1 MKINL
6 GIAPIVWSNDDM
18 PDLGGDTPIETCL
31 LEAKSAGFRGIELGG
46 KFPRNPNTIKYL
58 LNKFNLELPGG
69 WYGAHLNERSVEEE
83 WQAMQNQ
90 IELYKL
96 INSSVFIF
104 ADVSGSIQR
113 EPKIPLSKRPRL
125 NDNEWSNYCNKIS
138 EIAKRLSDIGLP
150 MSYHEHMGTIIQ
162 SEQDIYRL
170 LDNTNDR
177 TSLLF
182 DTGHIFFAKGDYE
195 SILKKYVSR
204 VNHVHCKDIRK
215 EILNKSLS
223 NDLSFRDSFLE
234 GVFTVPGDGYINYKP
249 LFETLYD
256 NKYSKWLIVEAEQN
270 PKKANPLKYAKIG
283 YKYLNKILPEVGYK
297 INI

>member
-6 GIAPIVWSNDDM
+6 GIAPIAWSNDDM

-31 LEAKSAGFRGIELGG
+31 FEARSVGFRGIELGG
-46 KFPRNPNTIKYL
+46 KFPRNPGTIKYL
-58 LNKFNLELPGG
+58 LNKFDLEMPGG
-69 WYGAHLNERSVEEE
+69 WYGAYLNERSVEEE

-90 IELYKL
+90 IELHKL

-104 ADVSGSIQR
+104 ADVSGSIQG
-113 EPKIPLSKRPRL
+113 EPIIPLSKRPIL
-125 NDNEWSNYCNKIS
+125 KDNEWDDYCNKIS
-138 EIAKRLSDIGLP
+138 EISKRLSDIGLP

-162 SEQDIYRL
+162 SEQDVYRL
-170 LDNTNDR
+170 LDNTDDK

-182 DTGHIFFAKGDYE
+182 DTGHILFAEGDYE

-215 EILNKSLS
+215 EILNRSLS
-223 NDLSFRDSFLE
+223 NDSSFRDSFLE
-234 GVFTVPGDGYINYKP
+234 GVFTVPGDGCINYKP
-249 LFETLYD
+249 LFETLHD
-256 NKYSKWLIVEAEQN
+256 NKYSKWLIVEAEQD

-283 YKYLNKILPEVGYK
+283 YKYLNRMLTEVGYQV
-297 INI
+297 

>member
-6 GIAPIVWSNDDM
+6 GIAPIAWSNDDM
-18 PDLGGDTPIETCL
+18 PELGGGTSIEICL
-31 LEAKSAGFRGIELGG
+31 FEARSAGFKGIELGG
-46 KFPRNPNTIKYL
+46 KFPRNPGAIKYL

-90 IELYKL
+90 IELHKL

-104 ADVSGSIQR
+104 ADVSGSIQG
-113 EPKIPLSKRPRL
+113 ESKTPLSKRPRL
-125 NDNEWSNYCNKIS
+125 KDNEWSDYCNKIS

-170 LDNTNDR
+170 LDNTDDN

-182 DTGHIFFAKGDYE
+182 DTGHIFFAKGDYG

-215 EILNKSLS
+215 EILNRSLS

-249 LFETLYD
+249 LFEILYD
-256 NKYSKWLIVEAEQN
+256 NKYSKWLIVEAEQD

-283 YKYLNKILPEVGYK
+283 YKYLNKILNEVGYQ
-297 INI
+297 I

>member
-6 GIAPIVWSNDDM
+6 GIAPIAWSNDDM
-18 PDLGGDTPIETCL
+18 PDLGGDTPIQTCL
-31 LEAKSAGFRGIELGG
+31 SEAKSAGFSGIELGG
-46 KFPRNPNTIKYL
+46 KFPRNPGTIKYL
-58 LNKFNLELPGG
+58 LNKFNLEMPGG
-69 WYGAHLNERSVEEE
+69 WYGAYLNERSVEEE

-104 ADVSGSIQR
+104 ADVSGSIQG

-125 NDNEWSNYCNKIS
+125 KDNEWSDYCNKIS

-162 SEQDIYRL
+162 SEQEIYRL
-170 LDNTNDR
+170 LDNTDDK

-182 DTGHIFFAKGDYE
+182 DTGHILFAEGDYE

-215 EILNKSLS
+215 EILNRSLS
-223 NDLSFRDSFLE
+223 NDSSFRDSFLE
-234 GVFTVPGDGYINYKP
+234 GVFTVPGDGCINYKP
-249 LFETLYD
+249 LFETLHD
-256 NKYSKWLIVEAEQN
+256 NKYSKWLIVEAEQD

-283 YKYLNKILPEVGYK
+283 YKYLNRMLTEVGYQV
-297 INI
+297 